1 MIISR
6 KRFQEEIAKAVRQRE
21 DEIYL
26 QRRLCDIDNDAHSRM
41 NRIEERLSRLES
53 MSNVSEITVDT
64 DKITVKPFNNV

>member
-21 DEIYL
+21 EEMYL
-26 QRRLCDIDNDAHSRM
+26 ENRLRNIDNDAHSRM

-64 DKITVKPFNNV
+64 DKIAVRPMNG

>member
-21 DEIYL
+21 EEMYL
-26 QRRLCDIDNDAHSRM
+26 DNRLRNIDNDAHSRM

-64 DKITVKPFNNV
+64 DKITVRPMNG

>member
-21 DEIYL
+21 DEIYI
-26 QRRLCDIDNDAHSRM
+26 QRRWWDIDSKM
-41 NRIEERLSRLES
+41 YSIEERLSKLES

-64 DKITVKPFNNV
+64 DKITVKPLNNV

>member
-21 DEIYL
+21 EEMYL
-26 QRRLCDIDNDAHSRM
+26 ENRLRNIDNDAHSRM

-53 MSNVSEITVDT
+53 VANVSELTVEKST
-64 DKITVKPFNNV
+64 DIVRAIG

>member
-21 DEIYL
+21 EEMYL
-26 QRRLCDIDNDAHSRM
+26 KNRLRNIDNDAHSRM

-53 MSNVSEITVDT
+53 IANVSEVTVEKST
-64 DKITVKPFNNV
+64 DIVRAIG

>member
-21 DEIYL
+21 EEMYL
-26 QRRLCDIDNDAHSRM
+26 DNRLRNIDNDAHSRM

-64 DKITVKPFNNV
+64 DKIAIRP

>member
-1 MIISR
+1 MVISR
-6 KRFQEEIAKAVRQRE
+6 KKFQEEIAKAVRQRE

-53 MSNVSEITVDT
+53 IANVSEVTVEKST
-64 DKITVKPFNNV
+64 DIVRAIG

>member
-21 DEIYL
+21 EEMYL
-26 QRRLCDIDNDAHSRM
+26 DNRLRNIDNDAHSRM

-53 MSNVSEITVDT
+53 MSNVREITVDT
-64 DKITVKPFNNV
+64 DKITVKPLNG

>member
-21 DEIYL
+21 EEMYL
-26 QRRLCDIDNDAHSRM
+26 ENRLRNIDNDAHSRM

-64 DKITVKPFNNV
+64 DKINVRPLNG

>member
-21 DEIYL
+21 DELYL
-26 QRRLCDIDNDAHSRM
+26 QKRLCDIDHDAHSRM

-53 MSNVSEITVDT
+53 MSNVSEITVDI
-64 DKITVKPFNNV
+64 DKIAVRPMND